1 MGRFRGIVFSALLVV
16 ASIGVGVALARAQA
30 QPDAGA
36 GPAAAAANAQAWT
49 SDVPRATVLLS
60 RLHHAAAREM
70 LLGDLA
76 ETRATNPETRRY
88 GAELSSE
95 FRAYDQRVVGFAAR
109 VGIDGSRLARV
120 YAGENVAAL
129 RREAD
134 DLARFANAT
143 GDTFDRGFWVA
154 VAQEQSAATDML
166 PSIAEGG
173 PELARLAAD
182 LGQLLDRASLRAL
195 YITRAQMPPET
206 SNQVKQVSPTR

>member
-30 QPDAGA
+30 QPDAGV
-36 GPAAAAANAQAWT
+36 GPAATAASAQAWT
-49 SDVPRATVLLS
+49 SDVPRATALLS

-76 ETRATNPETRRY
+76 EARATHPETRRY
-88 GAELSSE
+88 GAELSAA
-95 FRAYDQRVVGFAAR
+95 FRAYDQRVVGFAAS
-109 VGIDGSRLARV
+109 VGIDGSRLTRV

-129 RREAD
+129 RRESD
-134 DLARFANAT
+134 DLTRFANAS
-143 GDTFDRGFWVA
+143 GDAFDRGFWVA

-173 PELARLAAD
+173 PELTRLAAD
-182 LGQLLDRASLRAL
+182 LGQLLDQSSLRAL
-195 YITRAQMPPET
+195 YITRAQKPGES